1 MADDGRRKLRMMN
14 KRTVEMKKT
23 SKDQELKKLALLS
36 ERELMMELRTSEK
49 GLSEEDAKQRL
60 DEYGPNEVSAQKP
73 TPAIIMFLEAFKDP
87 FVYVLALLMVVSAA
101 TKDYEAAIVMSI
113 MILASVIIAFI
124 QEYRSQKAS
133 LSLKELIENTSA
145 VTREGVTKEIPM
157 DEIVPG
163 DIVTLATGDMIP
175 ADAVLVWT
183 KDLFINQ
190 SSLTGESMPVEK
202 FVDAGVDRHQ
212 KNISAIDMQDLVFMG
227 TDVLSGQ
234 GKAIIL
240 KTGQNTFFGDI
251 AKNATTQR
259 GKTSFDIGLT
269 KVSKLLLRMV
279 MILFPVVFLING
291 LTKGDWADAFFFAIA
306 VAVGLTPEMLPMI
319 VTSNLA
325 KGALSLSKHKVI
337 VKELPSIQNLG
348 SMDVL
353 CTDKTGTITE
363 DRVVLVQHLNPLGEV
378 DDQVLDMAFLNSHYQ
393 TGWKNLMDIAVIN
406 FYEESNAKSPF
417 QQITKLDE
425 IPFDFSRRRL
435 TVVVNA
441 DGHQF
446 MITKGA
452 VEEMEAVCTHAE
464 INGEIVPLT
473 PELQQKMREVN
484 VKMNQQG
491 MRALAVAVK
500 KDVHSDAIYSIADE
514 QGMTLIGFMGF
525 LDPAKE
531 SAITAIKSLH
541 EHGINVKVLTGDNDI
556 VAKKVCVDVG
566 IEVDT
571 VLLGSQIEQM
581 TDEQMAEEVEQ
592 TNLFAKLNPMQKSRI
607 IETLQKNGHTVGFM
621 GDGINDA
628 PALRKADVGISVD
641 TAADITKDA
650 SSIILLE
657 KSLNVLEAGVIEGR
671 KVFSN
676 MMKYIK
682 ITISSNFGNVFSILV
697 ASAFLPFL
705 PMLSIQLLIQNL
717 IYDIAQLAI
726 PWDNVDEEDLIKPVR
741 WETSG
746 LTKFTVCIGPV
757 SSIFDI
763 MTYLVMWFVFH
774 ANTVGSQAL
783 FQTGWFV
790 VGLVSQTLVVQMV
803 RTRKMPFIQSI
814 ASPQVLLSS
823 AGAVI
828 VGLLIVLTPIRSY
841 FDFVKLPA
849 NYWPWF
855 IIIIVLYLITVEI
868 AKRLYIHITKEWI

>member
-1 MADDGRRKLRMMN
+1 MMN
-14 KRTVEMKKT
+14 KKAVDKRKT
-23 SKDQELKKLALLS
+23 TKDQELRKLAMLS

-49 GLSEEDAKQRL
+49 GLSEEDAKNRL
-60 DEYGPNEVSAQKP
+60 EEYGTNEVSAQKP
-73 TPAIIMFLEAFKDP
+73 TPAIMMFLQAFKDP
-87 FVYVLALLMVVSAA
+87 FVYVLALLMVVSTL
-101 TKDYEAAIVMSI
+101 TKDFEAAIVMGI
-113 MILASVIIAFI
+113 MIFASVMIAFI

-133 LSLKELIENTSA
+133 LDLKELIENTAA

-163 DIVTLATGDMIP
+163 DMVTLATGDMIP
-175 ADAVLVWT
+175 ADAVLIWT

-202 FVDAGVDRHQ
+202 FVDAGITREQ
-212 KNISAIDMQDLVFMG
+212 KEVSALDMQDLVFMG

-251 AKNATTQR
+251 AKNSTTQR

-269 KVSKLLLRMV
+269 KVSKFLLRMV
-279 MILFPVVFLING
+279 MILFPIVFLING
-291 LTKGDWADAFFFAIA
+291 VTKGEWGEAFFFAIA

-325 KGALSLSKHKVI
+325 KGALTLSKHKVI

-348 SMDVL
+348 SMDIL

-363 DRVVLVQHLNPLGEV
+363 DRVVLVQHLNPLGDLNNE
-378 DDQVLDMAFLNSHYQ
+378 VLDMAFLNSHYQ

-406 FYEESNAKSPF
+406 YYEENKRKGPF
-417 QQITKLDE
+417 TTVTKLDE

-435 TVVVNA
+435 TVVVTA
-441 DGHQF
+441 DGHQL
-446 MITKGA
+446 MVTKGA

-464 INGEIVPLT
+464 INGEIVALT
-473 PELQQKMREVN
+473 PELRKEMREVN
-484 VKMNQQG
+484 VRMNEQG
-491 MRALAVAVK
+491 MRVLAVAIK
-500 KDVHSDAIYSIADE
+500 KDVHNEAVYTVEDE
-514 QGMTLIGFMGF
+514 KEMTLIGFVGF
-525 LDPAKE
+525 LDPAKK

-541 EHGINVKVLTGDNDI
+541 EHGVNVKVLTGDNDI
-556 VAKKVCVDVG
+556 VAKKVCRDVG
-566 IEVDT
+566 IEVSH
-571 VLLGSQIEQM
+571 VILGSDIDEMDEAQM
-581 TDEQMAEEVEQ
+581 KEEVEK

-607 IETLQKNGHTVGFM
+607 IETLQTNGHTVGFM

-717 IYDIAQLAI
+717 IYDIAQLTI
-726 PWDNVDEEDLIKPVR
+726 PWDHVDAEELSKPVR
-741 WETSG
+741 WETNG
-746 LTKFTVCIGPV
+746 LAKFTLCIGPV

-763 MTYLVMWFVFH
+763 VTYVVMWFVFS
-774 ANTVGSQAL
+774 ANSIGSQHL

-790 VGLVSQTLVVQMV
+790 VGLVSQTLVVHMV
-803 RTRKMPFIQSI
+803 RTRKIPFIQST
-814 ASPQVLLSS
+814 ASLPVILSS
-823 AGAVI
+823 VGAI
-828 VGLLIVLTPIRSY
+828 LLGLLIVLTPIREV

-849 NYWPWF
+849 SYWPWF
-855 IIIIVLYLITVEI
+855 IGIVGLYLLTVEG

>member
-1 MADDGRRKLRMMN
+1 MMMN
-14 KRTVEMKKT
+14 KKMFDAKKVT
-23 SKDQELKKLALLS
+23 KDQELRKLAMLS
-36 ERELMMELRTSEK
+36 ERELMMELRTSER
-49 GLSEEDAKQRL
+49 GLSQDDAKNRL
-60 DEYGPNEVSAQKP
+60 DEYGPNEISAQKP
-73 TPAIIMFLEAFKDP
+73 TPAIIMFLSAFRDP
-87 FVYVLALLMVVSAA
+87 FVYVLALLMIVSTL
-101 TKDYEAAIVMSI
+101 TKDFEAAIVMMT

-133 LSLKELIENTSA
+133 LNLKELIENTTA
-145 VTREGVTKEIPM
+145 VTREGKISEIPM
-157 DEIVPG
+157 DEVVPG

-175 ADAVLVWT
+175 ADAVLIWT

-202 FVDAGVDRHQ
+202 FVDAGID
-212 KNISAIDMQDLVFMG
+212 KNQQDVSALDMQDLVFMG

-269 KVSKLLLRMV
+269 KVSKFLLRMV
-279 MILFPVVFLING
+279 MILFPIVFLING
-291 LTKGDWADAFFFAIA
+291 ITKGDWAGAFFFAIA

-363 DRVVLVQHLNPLGEV
+363 DEVVLIQHLNPLGEV
-378 DDQVLDMAFLNSHYQ
+378 NEHVLDMAFLNSHYQ

-406 FYEESNAKSPF
+406 FYNENQPKSRS
-417 QQITKLDE
+417 QQVTKLDE

-435 TVVVNA
+435 TVVVNV
-441 DGHQF
+441 DEHQL

-452 VEEMEAVCTHAE
+452 VEEMDAVCTHAE
-464 INGEIVPLT
+464 IDGDIVELT
-473 PELQQKMREVN
+473 PELRKKMRDVN
-484 VKMNQQG
+484 VRMNEQG
-491 MRALAVAVK
+491 MRVLAVAIK
-500 KDVHSDAIYSIADE
+500 KDVHKEAIYTVEDE
-514 QGMTLIGFMGF
+514 KNMILIGFMGF
-525 LDPAKE
+525 LDPAKK

-541 EHGINVKVLTGDNDI
+541 EHGVNVKVLTGDNDI
-556 VAKKVCVDVG
+556 VAKKVCGDVG
-566 IEVDT
+566 IEVSH
-571 VLLGSQIEQM
+571 VILGSEIDQM
-581 TDEQMAEEVEQ
+581 DDEQMKEEVEK

-607 IETLQKNGHTVGFM
+607 IEILQGNGHTVGFM

-657 KSLNVLEAGVIEGR
+657 KSLNVLEDGVIEGR

-682 ITISSNFGNVFSILV
+682 ITISSNFGNVFSILI

-717 IYDIAQLAI
+717 IYDVAQLTI
-726 PWDNVDEEDLIKPVR
+726 PWDNVDEEELVKPVR
-741 WETSG
+741 WETNG
-746 LTKFTVCIGPV
+746 LAKFTLCIGPV
-757 SSIFDI
+757 SSIFDLV
-763 MTYLVMWFVFH
+763 TYAVMWFVFG
-774 ANTVGSQAL
+774 ANTVGNQHL

-790 VGLVSQTLVVQMV
+790 VGLVSQTLVVHMV
-803 RTRKMPFIQSI
+803 RTRKIPFIQSI
-814 ASPQVLLSS
+814 ASPQVILSS
-823 AGAVI
+823 LGAI
-828 VGLLIVLTPIRSY
+828 ILGILIVLTPIREV
-841 FDFVKLPA
+841 FDFVKLPS
-849 NYWPWF
+849 NYWLWF
-855 IIIIVLYLITVEI
+855 LMIVGLYLVFVEI